1 MLIPFYIWPKSI
13 NRITVYAMINYTDYY
28 TATKTT
34 LNGLGKNGL
43 ILEVIMYIRSMD
55 VYVEIYQK

>member
-1 MLIPFYIWPKSI
+1 
-13 NRITVYAMINYTDYY
+13 MINYTDYY

-43 ILEVIMYIRSMD
+43 ILEVIMYIRSRD